1 MQLPPFEA
9 VGCFPSYFC
18 AGEHKLDTNGHKL
31 EAQQQGRQVSLSGED
46 KLAASMLWM
55 C

>member
-1 MQLPPFEA
+1 MQLSPFEA
-9 VGCFPSYFC
+9 VGWFPSYFC
-18 AGEHKLDTNGHKL
+18 GGKHKVDTNGHKP

-46 KLAASMLWM
+46 KLAASTRWM